1 MMLPFRSTPWKHQ
14 RQGTL
19 HGSADPHQVVAMDTP
34 ATIAVPRRFSTQ
46 RSPTSMGGNRWNMW
60 LHLLYIYISRLP
72 APGPA
77 SHHEIVNKS
86 YQRTL
91 PCFVPSWSKK
101 DEFFASQF
109 RPLEDRCNSLENGC
123 QPYGAPA
130 LYQSSDRTGHG
141 YQHHV
146 ALDELPKI
154 MTYHLYRKTQ
164 RMILF
169 MNRKSHDIL
178 VYFAYDMQRVVT
190 YHHIEG
196 LAWH

>member
-60 LHLLYIYISRLP
+60 LHLLYIYIYRLP

-91 PCFVPSWSKK
+91 PCFVSSWSKN
-101 DEFFASQF
+101 DEFFASSKF
-109 RPLEDRCNSLENGC
+109 SAPNFGLWRTVATHLEMAVSHTVL
-123 QPYGAPA
+123 
-130 LYQSSDRTGHG
+130 
-141 YQHHV
+141 
-146 ALDELPKI
+146 LPCIKVLTAQAMGINI
-154 MTYHLYRKTQ
+154 MC
-164 RMILF
+164 
-169 MNRKSHDIL
+169 S
-178 VYFAYDMQRVVT
+178 
-190 YHHIEG
+190 
-196 LAWH
+196 